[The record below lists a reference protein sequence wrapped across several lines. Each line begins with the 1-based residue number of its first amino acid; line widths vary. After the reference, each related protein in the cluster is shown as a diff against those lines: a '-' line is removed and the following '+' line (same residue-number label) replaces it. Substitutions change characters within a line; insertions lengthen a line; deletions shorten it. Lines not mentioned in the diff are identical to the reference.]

1 MSGISYTDLRTQ
13 IRNYTEVS
21 STVLSDSI
29 IENIVL
35 NAEYRIARDVPIDA
49 YKAVATGNLVT
60 NQDYVDLP
68 AGALFVRAVQVY
80 TSTSVTTG
88 ANVFLEKKD
97 MSYLEEYVSANTDT
111 GTPKYYAMK
120 GGGTGNTS
128 STSGSILL
136 APVPNSTYEY
146 QIHYNVMPTKL
157 EASSNETSYI
167 CLNFPNGLLYCCL
180 AEAFGYLKG
189 PMDMLQLYE
198 SKYKSEIQLFA
209 AEQIGRRRRDDYTD
223 GTVRIPIQSPPQ

>member
-1 MSGISYTDLRTQ
+1 MAGISFTDLKTQ

-60 NQDYVDLP
+60 NQDFVNLP
-68 AGALFVRAVQVY
+68 AGALFVRTVQVY

-97 MSYLEEYVSANTDT
+97 MSYLEEYISANTDT

-128 STSGSILL
+128 STSGAILL

-167 CLNFPNGLLYCCL
+167 SLNFPNGLLYCCL

-198 SKYKSEIQLFA
+198 SKYKAEIQLFA

>member
-1 MSGISYTDLRTQ
+1 MA
-13 IRNYTEVS
+13 NYTYLVN
-21 STVLSDSI
+21 DI
-29 IENIVL
+29 IEASENDGTEFVSYIPKMVNRVEERL
-35 NAEYRIARDVPIDA
+35 TKTLDDY
-49 YKAVATGNLVT
+49 GLVT
-60 NQDYVDLP
+60 ATSVSLPTNQNLLTLP
-68 AGALFVRAVQVY
+68 AGTLIIKNIHIKDEGTKIALLQRTDEFINDY
-80 TSTSVTTG
+80 WP
-88 ANVFLEKKD
+88 
-97 MSYLEEYVSANTDT
+97 VSAST

-167 CLNFPNGLLYCCL
+167 SLNFPNGLLYCCL